1 MKHIEEYNL
10 HGVPLRDYPSP
21 ETFRYTTLSP
31 KQKTNW
37 VWFAL
42 AFLISV
48 LTMAALFLPTMVQTV
63 ENETAEL
70 ESSVAGYGVMHKMYS
85 AGISFAFGEQ
95 KNMFVRDR
103 EKLILELLDDLK
115 NRVFKTEG
123 ARGEAARYIL
133 ILEQSLEEPPPPD
146 FSKLNYETDDILDDE
161 SSITVRANRK
171 ELNEILMTVYG
182 SVELSSEDAE
192 RLEESVLH
200 ITRGS
205 FPYSLAIERIH
216 ELSGIERHVDYSGIL
231 ITVFFAFLA
240 VIAGVI
246 LVFVYMILAASR
258 KIKPLGIP
266 VKGDAQVGDSLGFRA
281 LLGLIFISLVPV
293 AFLILFGGLAQM
305 GVDDSWAMAFST
317 GCSLIVFLLI
327 FKAPYINVSISLKQL
342 GISFSNFFKNAMWGV
357 AGALANIPIL
367 FVLVILSQL
376 IFQWVPTRSH
386 PVEQELIQ
394 APSALPVFF
403 AAVVLAPIFEEIVFR
418 GCFFQGLVNRGMSVA
433 WAIFLSSM
441 SFAIIHPQGGGL
453 WLPLA
458 WIGAMGAIL
467 TYYTKSLIPAIVM
480 HAVHN
485 FGTLWIATNLL
496 DYPS

>member
-10 HGVPLRDYPSP
+10 HGIPLRDYPSP

-42 AFLISV
+42 AFLIGM
-48 LTMAALFLPTMVQTV
+48 LAMAALFLPTMAQSV

-70 ESSVAGYGVMHKMYS
+70 ESSVAGYGVMYKMYS

-95 KNMFVRDR
+95 KNEFFRDR
-103 EKLILELLDDLK
+103 EKLILELLDDL
-115 NRVFKTEG
+115 RSLTFKTEG

-133 ILEQSLEEPPPPD
+133 ILEQSLSEPPPPD
-146 FSKLNYETDDILDDE
+146 FSELNYEIDDVLDDE
-161 SSITVRANRK
+161 LSITLRSQRK
-171 ELNEILMTVYG
+171 ELNEALMTIYG
-182 SVELSSEDAE
+182 SVELSYEDAE
-192 RLEESVLH
+192 RLEESILH

-205 FPYSLAIERIH
+205 FPYSLTIERIY
-216 ELSGIERHVDYSGIL
+216 ELIDIERHVDYSGFL

-240 VIAGVI
+240 AITGVL
-246 LVFVYMILAASR
+246 LVVVYMILTASG

-266 VKGDAQVGDSLGFRA
+266 IKGDVRVGDSLGFRA
-281 LLGLIFISLVPV
+281 LLGLIFISLVSIV
-293 AFLILFGGLAQM
+293 FLVLFGGLAQM
-305 GVDDSWAMAFST
+305 GVDDSWAMAFSS

-327 FKAPYINVSISLKQL
+327 FKAPYINVSISLNQL
-342 GISFSNFFKNAMWGV
+342 GIGFSNFFKNAMWGV

-367 FVLVILSQL
+367 FILAILSQL
-376 IFQWVPTRSH
+376 IFHWVPTRSH

-394 APSALPVFF
+394 APSVLPVFF
-403 AAVVLAPIFEEIVFR
+403 AAVILAPIFEEIVFR
-418 GCFFQGLVNRGMSVA
+418 GCFFQGLVNRGMGVG
-433 WAIFLSSM
+433 WAIFFSSM

-485 FGTLWIATNLL
+485 FGILWIATSLL
-496 DYPS
+496 D